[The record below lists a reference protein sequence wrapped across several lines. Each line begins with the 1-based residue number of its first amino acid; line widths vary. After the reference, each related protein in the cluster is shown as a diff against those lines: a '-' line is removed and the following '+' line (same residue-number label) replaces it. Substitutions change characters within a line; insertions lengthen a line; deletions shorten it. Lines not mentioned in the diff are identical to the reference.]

1 MVSVTPNHLCVCFC
15 ITLPL
20 QGINHE
26 GLNQSLNQSKSNND
40 RKDGHVAERSR
51 WQGLPD
57 VVSGHGS

>member
-1 MVSVTPNHLCVCFC
+1 MVPVTPNHLCVCFC

-26 GLNQSLNQSKSNND
+26 GLNQSKSNNG
-40 RKDGHVAERSR
+40 RKDGQVAERSR

-57 VVSGHGS
+57 MVSGRGE